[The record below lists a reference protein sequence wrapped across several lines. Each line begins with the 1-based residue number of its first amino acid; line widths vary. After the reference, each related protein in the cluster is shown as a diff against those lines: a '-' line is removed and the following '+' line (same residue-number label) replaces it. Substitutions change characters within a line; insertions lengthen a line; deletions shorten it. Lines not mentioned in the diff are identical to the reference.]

1 MPAERTY
8 SISEVGTAFDVPVST
23 LRYYDDIGLVAASHR
38 RSRVRHYDQRALE
51 RLVYVQLFRL
61 DGMLSIDH
69 TSELIA
75 STNREHRNKLLSD
88 SRAEL
93 ADRIERLQQAHD
105 MLAHMMKCPHD
116 STGDCEVI
124 GTFLSGRV
132 AAAMGAANGT
142 AGDPAQAAVARTGER
157 AADTLRRLAESLQG
171 QPHDQPQPDGDCPR
185 RSPGTV
191 ASDLSPPSDLS
202 REIDATSAT
211 GRVK

>member
-1 MPAERTY
+1 VPAERTY

-69 TSELIA
+69 TADLIA
-75 STNREHRNKLLSD
+75 STNREQRNKLFSD

-93 ADRIERLQQAHD
+93 ADRIQRLQQAHD

-124 GTFLSGRV
+124 GTFLSERV
-132 AAAMGAANGT
+132 AAAMGTVDGT
-142 AGDPAQAAVARTGER
+142 GDPAEDAVPRSREHASE
-157 AADTLRRLAESLQG
+157 TLRRLAESLHG
-171 QPHDQPQPDGDCPR
+171 PLDDQPQPKRDCPQEGAEQLR
-185 RSPGTV
+185 
-191 ASDLSPPSDLS
+191 A
-202 REIDATSAT
+202 
-211 GRVK
+211 

>member
-1 MPAERTY
+1 VPAERTY

-38 RSRVRHYDQRALE
+38 RSRVRHYDQGALE

-69 TSELIA
+69 TADLIA
-75 STNREHRNKLLSD
+75 STNREQRNKLLSD

-116 STGDCEVI
+116 STGECEVI
-124 GTFLSGRV
+124 GAFLSGRV
-132 AAAMGAANGT
+132 AAAMGTADDT
-142 AGDPAQAAVARTGER
+142 AGDPAEGVATRPRER
-157 AADTLRRLAESLQG
+157 ASDTLRRLAESLHG
-171 QPHDQPQPDGDCPR
+171 PLHDQPQPNGDCPQEGADQLR
-185 RSPGTV
+185 
-191 ASDLSPPSDLS
+191 A
-202 REIDATSAT
+202 
-211 GRVK
+211 